1 MARVKAVAQ
10 RLGNKESK
18 TAGAAGCQEPAD
30 HKGSAETSA
39 PEVTGVQKKTKR
51 RKFFRR
57 ARAHR
62 IIRNH
67 QRNERLFWNSEAGIR
82 RLTKHIIKEVAGES
96 SSYCIQAEAVNK
108 LRGVADS
115 FLTEYLGKAYQI
127 SVANGRQT
135 LRLRDLRV
143 ATALVCPEL
152 QRGLSTRAVHAWSVQ
167 LYHHITSIMFNKY
180 EIGFYFTGNI
190 ELFWESPPRPGAQEL
205 APPQTPSEHRRV
217 Y

>member
-1 MARVKAVAQ
+1 MARVKGIAHRIA
-10 RLGNKESK
+10 NKNAKPADTKQEPDMANSTSK
-18 TAGAAGCQEPAD
+18 TDPEAATVAGL
-30 HKGSAETSA
+30 A
-39 PEVTGVQKKTKR
+39 PLPKKRK
-51 RKFFRR
+51 KFFRG

-82 RLTKHIIKEVAGES
+82 RLTKHIIKQVAGES
-96 SSYCIQAEAVNK
+96 ASYCIQADAVSK

-135 LRLRDLRV
+135 LQVRDLRV

-152 QRGLSTRAVHAWSVQ
+152 AHGLSGAAGAMATHA
-167 LYHHITSIMFNKY
+167 
-180 EIGFYFTGNI
+180 
-190 ELFWESPPRPGAQEL
+190 
-205 APPQTPSEHRRV
+205 
-217 Y
+217 